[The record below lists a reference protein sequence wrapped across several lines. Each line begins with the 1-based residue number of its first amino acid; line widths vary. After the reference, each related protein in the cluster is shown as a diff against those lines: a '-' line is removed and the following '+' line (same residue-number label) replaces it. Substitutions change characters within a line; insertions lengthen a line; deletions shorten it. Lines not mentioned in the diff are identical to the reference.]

1 MRVDPTT
8 FDALMRRVS
17 RQTTRRA
24 ALATLLG
31 GAVLI
36 NVPDASAEHRQDHR
50 HTELSKQS
58 RNNSKV
64 KPTWVWI
71 ENTGARTIFVTHGQ
85 RRDSRCCDIINHNVA
100 IDPGARVPLA
110 ASYNGE
116 GDATYAF
123 LEVASRFW
131 LVFGNV
137 ILQRPDVTA
146 SFDGHPDFGSRKP
159 PRVCCGNRGTT
170 VLLYK
175 GMDVNQTVPIT
186 MDGQV
191 FRVRRDPDMTNYKVF
206 TVTLPA
212 TL

>member
-1 MRVDPTT
+1 MTLST
-8 FDALMRRVS
+8 FDALLERVA

-31 GAVLI
+31 GTLLL
-36 NVPDASAEHRQDHR
+36 NRPDAGEATKEAERRKEHH
-50 HTELSKQS
+50 KQA

-64 KPTWVWI
+64 KPTWVWL
-71 ENTGARTIFVTHGQ
+71 ENPGSSTIFVTHGQ
-85 RRDSRCCDIINHNVA
+85 KRDETCCDVINSNVA
-100 IDPGARVPLA
+100 IAPGARMPVA
-110 ASYNGE
+110 APYNGA

-123 LEVASRFW
+123 VEIELRYW

-146 SFDGHPDFGSRKP
+146 SFGGRPDSASRKP
-159 PRVCCGNRGTT
+159 PPVCCGNPGTT
-170 VLLYK
+170 VLLDK
-175 GMDVNQTVPIT
+175 AMDVNQTVPIT
-186 MDGQV
+186 MDSHV

-206 TVTLPA
+206 TVTLPE